1 MKKEE
6 EQNNKKNPMGE
17 DNFQTP
23 ISTRRN
29 TALHQI
35 LGLPRRGSSGAVSG
49 PNRRNTSPAL
59 SSCVATT
66 VTIILAAPVTYA
78 VSSL

>member
-1 MKKEE
+1 MD
-6 EQNNKKNPMGE
+6 E

-23 ISTRRN
+23 ATATTR

-35 LGLPRRGSSGAVSG
+35 LELPRRGSSGAVSG